1 MKKSTILASA
11 TLSLVVLST
20 SLFAGNYSEMSYNK
34 GMMKHHKMMKH
45 KMMKNPIMPIL
56 KKLNLSN
63 EQRNEIRQIMR
74 NSNKNRKTLN
84 DAFTKD
90 SFDKEMFIKIM
101 SEKRE
106 NMIKSKAD
114 KIEKIYDVLDDKQ
127 KNQFKT
133 LLELRT
139 EKMLQRGKGFDKNC
153 HDRR

>member
-11 TLSLVVLST
+11 TVGLVVLST
-20 SLFAGNYSEMSYNK
+20 SLFAGNYSEMGHNK
-34 GMMKHHKMMKH
+34 NMMKHH

-84 DAFTKD
+84 DVFTKD
-90 SFDKEMFIKIM
+90 TFDKEMFIKIM

-139 EKMLQRGKGFDKNC
+139 EKMLKRGKGFDKNC

>member
-11 TLSLVVLST
+11 TVGLVVLST
-20 SLFAGNYSEMSYNK
+20 SLFAGNYSEMGHNK
-34 GMMKHHKMMKH
+34 NMMKHQKMMMKH

-84 DAFTKD
+84 DVFTKD
-90 SFDKEMFIKIM
+90 TFDKEMFIKIM

-139 EKMLQRGKGFDKNC
+139 EKIIVRKI
-153 HDRR
+153 